1 MTVEGLGTPLV
12 GFHAPHPSTED
23 PHRMPDFKCQ
33 VCGEAFSL
41 PQATLDKFPGW
52 EPKYCREHSPNKKK
66 KAKVPGKKK
75 ASRSRRTTGSSKEE
89 NLTRAEVLAKYTD
102 GPDTGVFTDGSSHP
116 NPGPGGWGFVWV
128 KGGEIQEEG
137 HGSEKEST
145 TNNRMELTAL
155 IEAYR
160 AIPEDA
166 AVTVF
171 SDSQLCVNTI
181 TKWAPGW
188 EKKGWKRKGGEPLK
202 NLDLVKKL
210 LKLYR
215 AHPNC
220 PLEWMRAHDGSL
232 WNEYA
237 DSLASA
243 WRRKE
248 V

>member
-1 MTVEGLGTPLV
+1 
-12 GFHAPHPSTED
+12 
-23 PHRMPDFKCQ
+23 MPDFKCQ
-33 VCGEAFSL
+33 VCEEAFSL

-66 KAKVPGKKK
+66 GKASGKKK
-75 ASRSRRTTGSSKEE
+75 TSPRRRTAGSSKEE
-89 NLTRAEVLAKYTD
+89 ILTRAEVLAKYTD
-102 GPDTGVFTDGSSHP
+102 GPDTGVFTDGSSYP

-128 KGGEIQEEG
+128 EGGEIEKEG
-137 HGSEKEST
+137 HGAETDST

-160 AIPEDA
+160 ALPEDA
-166 AVTVF
+166 SVTVF

-188 EKKGWKRKGGEPLK
+188 EKKGWKRKGGDPLK
-202 NLDLVKKL
+202 NLDLVKEL
-210 LKLYR
+210 LELYR

-243 WRRKE
+243 WRRAE
-248 V
+248 L